1 MEHTYHYYQSLE
13 KGWLETPLIANK
25 INIKPLNSQCQL
37 QKYDLKMIKSVT
49 WYGKKKNVP
58 GKELNMSKGNKYKSN
73 LYSSDRMWIS
83 LSLNNQWPLLWLHPK
98 SPMQHFSMHSL
109 HRGGKSRSQGKCT
122 QGDVYLN
129 YQHAARIGWV

>member
-49 WYGKKKNVP
+49 WYGKKK
-58 GKELNMSKGNKYKSN
+58 MF
-73 LYSSDRMWIS
+73 
-83 LSLNNQWPLLWLHPK
+83 Q
-98 SPMQHFSMHSL
+98 
-109 HRGGKSRSQGKCT
+109 GKS
-122 QGDVYLN
+122 
-129 YQHAARIGWV
+129 

>member
-49 WYGKKKNVP
+49 WYGKKK
-58 GKELNMSKGNKYKSN
+58 
-73 LYSSDRMWIS
+73 IF
-83 LSLNNQWPLLWLHPK
+83 Q
-98 SPMQHFSMHSL
+98 
-109 HRGGKSRSQGKCT
+109 GKSWTCQKEISTRATFTVQTECGFLYHWTTNGHSYGFIQRVQCSIFPCIHYTAEGSPVLKVNVLRGT
-122 QGDVYLN
+122 FIWTTSMELE
-129 YQHAARIGWV
+129 